1 MASQTRPYGRAF
13 LDSGVL
19 IAAAARETGRE
30 VALDVLQ
37 LAQSGEVELF
47 VSAVALVE
55 CRRGAR
61 GNERVTEP
69 PPGVQAKLE
78 AILANPRIIL
88 VEIDRLVALSARQ
101 LGLRE
106 HLRTWDA
113 IHLAAALTVEADVMF
128 TYDSSDFKTP
138 RIIDGIWCGEP
149 YVTSP
154 TLLSV
159 RP

>member
-1 MASQTRPYGRAF
+1 MASPTRPYERAF

-19 IAAAARETGRE
+19 IAAAAGEAGRE
-30 VALDVLQ
+30 LALEVLQ
-37 LAQSGEVELF
+37 LADTGEIELF

-61 GNERVTEP
+61 GNERVTNP
-69 PPGVQAKLE
+69 PAIVQEKLE

-88 VEIDRLVALSARQ
+88 VEIDRLVALSARR

-106 HLRTWDA
+106 NLRTWDA
-113 IHLAAALTVEADVMF
+113 IHLAAALTVDAQVMF

-138 RIIDGIWCGEP
+138 RVIEGVWCGEP
-149 YVTSP
+149 YVTNP
-154 TLLSV
+154 TLISAY
-159 RP
+159 R